1 MANSYQMVRCNCNC
15 ILIENDG
22 TEDIL
27 IKVVR
32 LTPDGLIADMTLDD
46 LEEYIPNVTLPPTEK
61 YNITLPSNYIYG
73 IIVKFI
79 IPPTPPPNATP
90 TGFIIDSTSIY
101 GIFCEIIECRKKQLL
116 RVLGESDN
124 CKEECDCVSVYDFNA
139 FSILYEHLMIPIN
152 NINLSENN
160 NQTITQERLDIITDM
175 YRIQEQALKY
185 CIECFEPCKDC

>member
-1 MANSYQMVRCNCNC
+1 MAISYQMVRSNCNC

-22 TEDIL
+22 TENIY
-27 IKVVR
+27 IKLVR
-32 LTPDGLIADMTLDD
+32 LTLDDIIAGMTLDD
-46 LEEYIPNVTLPPTEK
+46 LEEYVPNITLLPTEN

-73 IIVKFI
+73 IIIKSETLEI
-79 IPPTPPPNATP
+79 H
-90 TGFIIDSTSIY
+90 STSLY
-101 GIFCEIIECRKKQLL
+101 TIFCDIIECRKKQLL

-160 NQTITQERLDIITDM
+160 NQTITQEMLDTITDM

-185 CIECFEPCKDC
+185 CVECFEPCKDC

>member
-1 MANSYQMVRCNCNC
+1 MATSCQMIRSNCNC

-22 TEDIL
+22 TDDIL
-27 IKVVR
+27 IKLVK
-32 LTPDGLIADMTLDD
+32 LSLDDLIAGMTLDD
-46 LEEYIPNVTLPPTEK
+46 LEEYIPNVTLLPTEK

-73 IIVKFI
+73 IIVKTI
-79 IPPTPPPNATP
+79 IPAIPPPNATP
-90 TGFIIDSTSIY
+90 EGYIIHSTSLY
-101 GIFCEIIECRKKQLL
+101 TIFCDIIECRKKQLL

-124 CKEECDCVSVYDFNA
+124 CKEECDCISVYDFNA

-160 NQTITQERLDIITDM
+160 NQTITQEMLDTITDM

>member
-1 MANSYQMVRCNCNC
+1 MATSYQMIRSNCNC

-22 TEDIL
+22 TDNIY
-27 IKVVR
+27 IKLVR
-32 LTPDGLIADMTLDD
+32 LTLDDLIAGMTLDD
-46 LEEYIPNVTLPPTEK
+46 LEEYIPNVILLPTEE

-73 IIVKFI
+73 IIVKTT
-79 IPPTPPPNATP
+79 IPPTDLTP
-90 TGFIIDSTSIY
+90 RSFIIHSTSLY
-101 GIFCEIIECRKKQLL
+101 TIFCDIIECRKKQLL

-124 CKEECDCVSVYDFNA
+124 CKEECDCISVYDFNA

-160 NQTITQERLDIITDM
+160 NQTITQEMLDTITDM

>member
-1 MANSYQMVRCNCNC
+1 MAISYQMVRSNCNC

-22 TEDIL
+22 TENIY
-27 IKVVR
+27 IKLVR
-32 LTPDGLIADMTLDD
+32 LTLDDIIAGMTLDD
-46 LEEYIPNVTLPPTEK
+46 LEEYVPNITLLPTEK

-73 IIVKFI
+73 IIVKFKTL
-79 IPPTPPPNATP
+79 PDLTPASLE
-90 TGFIIDSTSIY
+90 IHSTSLY
-101 GIFCEIIECRKKQLL
+101 TIFCDIIECRKKQLL

-124 CKEECDCVSVYDFNA
+124 CKEECDCISVYDFNA

-160 NQTITQERLDIITDM
+160 NQTITQEMLDTITDM

-185 CIECFEPCKDC
+185 CVECFEPCKDC

>member
-1 MANSYQMVRCNCNC
+1 MATSYQMIRSNCNC

-22 TEDIL
+22 TDNIY
-27 IKVVR
+27 IKLVR
-32 LTPDGLIADMTLDD
+32 LTLDDLIAGMTLDD
-46 LEEYIPNVTLPPTEK
+46 LEEYIPNVTLLPTEK

-73 IIVKFI
+73 IIVKTT
-79 IPPTPPPNATP
+79 IPPTDLTP
-90 TGFIIDSTSIY
+90 RSFIIHSTSLY
-101 GIFCEIIECRKKQLL
+101 TIFCDIIECRKKQLL

-124 CKEECDCVSVYDFNA
+124 CKEECDCISVYDFNA

-160 NQTITQERLDIITDM
+160 NQTITQEMLDTITDM

>member
-1 MANSYQMVRCNCNC
+1 MATSCQMIRSNCNC
-15 ILIENDG
+15 ILIKNDG
-22 TEDIL
+22 KEDII

-32 LTPDGLIADMTLDD
+32 LTLDDLIADMAVDD
-46 LEEYIPNVTLPPTEK
+46 LEEYIPNVTLLPTEK

-73 IIVKFI
+73 IIVKII
-79 IPPTPPPNATP
+79 IPAIPPPNATP
-90 TGFIIDSTSIY
+90 EGYIIHSTSLY
-101 GIFCEIIECRKKQLL
+101 TVFCDIIECRKKQLL

-124 CKEECDCVSVYDFNA
+124 CKEECDCISVYDFNA

-160 NQTITQERLDIITDM
+160 NQTITQEMLDIITDM

-185 CIECFEPCKDC
+185 CIECFKPCKDC